1 MLRSV
6 DDVSDSDEEVEVAN
20 PHPNPGICLKAID
33 EVSSASSAG
42 AEGQKKRSKNKR
54 LKRKRTST
62 ELPSMKERL
71 AGPSCVKGLLSKS
84 CKKCSQNCIQKFSS
98 DANLDRLQKFREHWV
113 SLGKQDQDSI
123 VIWLA
128 VVCVHFPHV
137 GNPSAAPGFSFGLF
151 SFVRDFHDPRLRLST
166 GSVTP

>member
-6 DDVSDSDEEVEVAN
+6 DDVSDSDEGVEVAN

-84 CKKCSQNCIQKFSS
+84 CKKCSQNCMQKFFQRCKLGPI
-98 DANLDRLQKFREHWV
+98 AEVQRT
-113 SLGKQDQDSI
+113 LGKPWEARPRFNSHLVGSGMRSLSACGQSI
-123 VIWLA
+123 GSPRI
-128 VVCVHFPHV
+128 
-137 GNPSAAPGFSFGLF
+137 
-151 SFVRDFHDPRLRLST
+151 FVRFVFFCS
-166 GSVTP
+166 